1 MKKFI
6 FSVCFVASSF
16 ILLAQ
21 DIPAALKNDFTIEK
35 ANPATA
41 VKNQGQTGTCW
52 SFSTTSLL
60 ESQLLKNSNSA
71 INLSEMFTVRNIY
84 LDKATN
90 YVMRQG
96 AAQLGEGGL
105 GHNVIEAISKYGA
118 VPEEAYS
125 GLLANQQEYDHSK
138 LVGEL
143 KIYLD
148 SILKH
153 KPLAPQWQNGVEQIL
168 DKYMGPA
175 PAKFDFEGKEYTPKT
190 FASEVLKFKAS
201 DYVNLTSFIHKPFYE
216 PFIIDIPDNF
226 SNGSY
231 YNIPMEELIKVTK
244 EAIHNGY
251 TVLWD
256 ADVSNTGFRQK
267 KGLALYIDP
276 VNKVAADSFKA
287 DMPEADWNPSI
298 RQRLFEN
305 LTTQDDHLMHI
316 TGMVKT
322 KEGKELFTVKNSW
335 GNIGPYNGFIEVSEP
350 YFAINTISLVIP
362 RAALSKEFLAKLK
375 LK

>member
-6 FSVCFVASSF
+6 FCICFVLGFLFLS
-16 ILLAQ
+16 AQ
-21 DIPAALKNDFTIEK
+21 DIPAALKNDFSIEK
-35 ANPATA
+35 ANLATA

-60 ESQLLKNSNSA
+60 ESQLLKNSKSN

-90 YVMRQG
+90 YIMRQG

-125 GLLANQQEYDHSK
+125 GLLANQQVYDHSK

-143 KIYLD
+143 KTYLD

-153 KPLAPQWQNGVEQIL
+153 KPLIPQWQKAVEQIL
-168 DKYMGPA
+168 DKYMGTA
-175 PAKFDFEGKEYTPKT
+175 PDKFNFEGKEFTAKT
-190 FASEVLKFKAS
+190 FAAEVLKFNAS
-201 DYVNLTSFIHKPFYE
+201 DYVNLTSFTHKPFYE

-231 YNIPMEELIKVTK
+231 YNIPMEELIKITK
-244 EAIHNGY
+244 EAINSGF

-256 ADVSNTGFRQK
+256 ADVSNSGFRQK
-267 KGLALYIDP
+267 KGMAMYIDP
-276 VNKVAADSFKA
+276 VIKVAADSFTA
-287 DMPEADWNPSI
+287 DMPEAYWNPSI

-316 TGMVKT
+316 TGLVKT
-322 KEGKELFTVKNSW
+322 KEGKEFFTVKNSW
-335 GNIGPYNGFIEVSEP
+335 GNIGPYNGLIEVSES
-350 YFAINTISLVIP
+350 YFAINTISLVMP
-362 RAALSKEFLAKLK
+362 KAAMSKEILARLK

>member
-6 FSVCFVASSF
+6 FCICFVLGFLFLS
-16 ILLAQ
+16 AQ
-21 DIPAALKNDFTIEK
+21 DIPAALKNDFSIEK
-35 ANPATA
+35 ANLATA

-60 ESQLLKNSNSA
+60 ESQLLKNSKSN

-90 YVMRQG
+90 YIMRQG

-125 GLLANQQEYDHSK
+125 GLLANQQVYDHSK

-143 KIYLD
+143 KTYLD

-153 KPLAPQWQNGVEQIL
+153 KPLIPLWQKSVEKIL
-168 DKYMGPA
+168 DKYMGTA
-175 PAKFDFEGKEYTPKT
+175 PDKFNFEGKEFTAKT
-190 FASEVLKFKAS
+190 FAAEVLKFNAS
-201 DYVNLTSFIHKPFYE
+201 DYVNLTSFTHKPFYE

-231 YNIPMEELIKVTK
+231 YNIPMEELIKITK
-244 EAIHNGY
+244 EAINSGF

-256 ADVSNTGFRQK
+256 ADVSNSGFRQK
-267 KGLALYIDP
+267 KGMAMYIDP
-276 VNKVAADSFKA
+276 VIKVAADSFTA
-287 DMPEADWNPSI
+287 DMPEAYWNPSI

-316 TGMVKT
+316 TGLVKT
-322 KEGKELFTVKNSW
+322 KEGKEFFTVKNSW
-335 GNIGPYNGFIEVSEP
+335 GNIGPYNGLIEVSES
-350 YFAINTISLVIP
+350 YFAINTISLVMP
-362 RAALSKEFLAKLK
+362 KAAMSKEILARLK

>member
-6 FSVCFVASSF
+6 FCICFVTSF
-16 ILLAQ
+16 LFLSAQ
-21 DIPAALKNDFTIEK
+21 DIPEALKNDFSIEK
-35 ANPATA
+35 ANLATA

-60 ESQLLKNSNSA
+60 ESQLLKNNNSN

-96 AAQLGEGGL
+96 AAQFGEGGL
-105 GHNVIEAISKYGA
+105 GHNVIEAIAKYGSM
-118 VPEEAYS
+118 PEEAYS
-125 GLLANQQEYDHSK
+125 GLLPTQQEYNHSK
-138 LVGEL
+138 LMNEL

-148 SILKH
+148 SLLKH
-153 KPLAPQWQNGVEQIL
+153 KPLMPHWQKGVAQIL
-168 DKYMGPA
+168 DKYMGAA
-175 PAKFDFEGKEYTPKT
+175 PDKFNFEGKEYTAKN
-190 FASEVLKFKAS
+190 FAVEVLKFNAS
-201 DYVNLTSFIHKPFYE
+201 DYVNLTSFTHKPFYE

-244 EAIHNGY
+244 AAINNGF

-256 ADVSNTGFRQK
+256 ADVSNNGFRQK

-276 VNKVAADSFKA
+276 VKKVAADSFTA
-287 DMPEADWNPSI
+287 DMPEAEWNPAI
-298 RQRLFEN
+298 RQKLFEN

-316 TGMVKT
+316 TGLVKT
-322 KEGKELFTVKNSW
+322 KEGKEFFTVKNSW
-335 GNIGPYNGFIEVSEP
+335 GNIGPYNGLIEVSGP
-350 YFAINTISLVIP
+350 YFAINTISLVMP
-362 RAALSKEFLAKLK
+362 KAALSKEFLARLK